1 MKTSPDEKHFL
12 SQKEAAAYLGLHQN
26 TLNKLRKTP
35 DGPPYSRIG
44 ARLLRYKRSD
54 LDAWMAS
61 RCQRE
66 AA

>member
-1 MKTSPDEKHFL
+1 MKTSPSEKHFL
-12 SQKEAAAYLGLHQN
+12 SQKEAASYLGLHQN
-26 TLNKLRKTP
+26 TLNKLSKTP

-44 ARLLRYKRSD
+44 ARLLRYKRTD

-61 RCQRE
+61 RCQGE